1 MNTSLVIISGP
12 TASGKSDLALAVAEK
27 LDGTIINADSM
38 QVYRDLAILT
48 NRPSVSETV
57 RAVHQL
63 YGILDGASICSA
75 ARWRKMA
82 LKEIFAAAKQG
93 RLPICVGGTGL
104 YLRTLIQGLAAIPD
118 IPESV
123 RRAARARHEE
133 LGGKA
138 FHAELAARDPGTVER
153 LHMNDRQRLI
163 RAWEVLEATGQGLSE
178 WQKQGTPHEGLAAAG
193 VRLAMIVLMPPREA
207 LYGACDTR
215 FHRMMEDGL
224 LDEVRALDTRGLDPS
239 LPIMKAVGLRELLR
253 YCHGETSLEE
263 AVFRAQMVTRR
274 YAKRQMTWLRH
285 QLDSG
290 EMESMVIEA
299 LYENIQLPEVFSFL
313 DRFLLTSGGRKV

>member
-63 YGILDGASICSA
+63 YGILDGTSICSA

-82 LKEIFAAAKQG
+82 LKEISAAAKQG

-104 YLRTLIQGLAAIPD
+104 YLRALIQGLAAIPD
-118 IPESV
+118 IPETV

-133 LGGKA
+133 LGGEA
-138 FHAELAARDPGTVER
+138 FYAELAARDPGTMKR
-153 LHMNDRQRLI
+153 LHVNDRQRL
-163 RAWEVLEATGQGLSE
+163 
-178 WQKQGTPHEGLAAAG
+178 
-193 VRLAMIVLMPPREA
+193 
-207 LYGACDTR
+207 
-215 FHRMMEDGL
+215 
-224 LDEVRALDTRGLDPS
+224 
-239 LPIMKAVGLRELLR
+239 
-253 YCHGETSLEE
+253 
-263 AVFRAQMVTRR
+263 
-274 YAKRQMTWLRH
+274 
-285 QLDSG
+285 
-290 EMESMVIEA
+290 
-299 LYENIQLPEVFSFL
+299 
-313 DRFLLTSGGRKV
+313 